1 MTGEE
6 ATPGKSG
13 AASGRQQRRRHPDDP
28 GRQRDPVGTR
38 RAILAAAGAE
48 FAAHGFD
55 GARVVRIAESAGVS
69 HQLITYY
76 FGGKRGLYEALSEQW
91 LEESMR
97 VSHARTFADA
107 ARRYVHWAHEDP
119 AWVHTLT
126 REEPGTRPPAEDE
139 RAAELFKHVEEL
151 RERQARG
158 EFRSDL
164 DVGAVALVFFA
175 ASIAPVAIPWIAREL
190 GQQDPQSPE
199 FIDHYAEQ
207 VGRIVSALAEATTA
221 TQAPQ
226 AAQDEGSPV
235 DGEPQD

>member
-1 MTGEE
+1 MAAEDRTS
-6 ATPGKSG
+6 GKSE
-13 AASGRQQRRRHPDDP
+13 APSGRQQRRRSPKDPD
-28 GRQRDPVGTR
+28 RQRDPVGTR

-55 GARVVRIAESAGVS
+55 GARVVRIAEAAGVS

-76 FGGKRGLYEALSEQW
+76 FGGKRGLYEALSDQW

-97 VSHARTFADA
+97 VSRTHTFAEA
-107 ARRYVHWAHEDP
+107 VRRYVHWAHEDP

-190 GQQDPQSPE
+190 SGQDPASPE
-199 FIDHYAEQ
+199 FIDAYAEQ
-207 VGRIVSALAEATTA
+207 VRRIIAALAE
-221 TQAPQ
+221 
-226 AAQDEGSPV
+226 AAQDEGSP
-235 DGEPQD
+235 